1 MRTIFERLI
10 VVAAVIVVILNLLN
24 LAVAIMDAK

>member
-10 VVAAVIVVILNLLN
+10 VVAAIIVVILNLLN